1 MQHVTYG
8 PEDETQHLTFQSVQL
23 TTTERHLSTLR
34 IVNRKKKMTL
44 PLFPNTLGACAFG
57 KNIYNKGHFLS
68 KRKTALNVHLSL
80 NGGDSGY

>member
-1 MQHVTYG
+1 
-8 PEDETQHLTFQSVQL
+8 
-23 TTTERHLSTLR
+23 
-34 IVNRKKKMTL
+34 MTL
-44 PLFPNTLGACAFG
+44 PLFPKTLGACAFG